1 MAGTPYHRIPGR
13 AKPGPDAQPDGPA
26 GSPSLSSIGAP
37 VAYGYI
43 GHQDMAHTR
52 DDVLA
57 LVRATFPD
65 ARWQGVLDLL
75 DTYGVESF
83 ERERERVQL
92 AVVRLS
98 EGSEPRLREFLA
110 VAKRDYRDVLFWAEY
125 PEDARIDTPEKR
137 QAVRELFKKLGI
149 DPPAGLLE

>member
-1 MAGTPYHRIPGR
+1 
-13 AKPGPDAQPDGPA
+13 
-26 GSPSLSSIGAP
+26 
-37 VAYGYI
+37 
-43 GHQDMAHTR
+43 MAHTR

-65 ARWQGVLDLL
+65 ARWRDVLDIL

-83 ERERERVQL
+83 ERERVQL
-92 AVVRLS
+92 AVVQLS

-125 PEDARIDTPEKR
+125 PGEARIDTPEKR